1 MSTQRRRIILTR
13 CAGIAILSGTL
24 TQPALAAMDTDFDSL
39 SIEELTQ
46 VEVTSVSKRAERLS
60 DAPAAI
66 YVITRED
73 IRRST
78 ATSLP
83 EALRLAPN
91 LLVQQIDA
99 RQYSIG
105 ARGFNGYET
114 SNKDRKST
122 RLNSSH

>member
-1 MSTQRRRIILTR
+1 
-13 CAGIAILSGTL
+13 
-24 TQPALAAMDTDFDSL
+24 MDTDFDSL

-66 YVITRED
+66 YVITSED

-114 SNKDRKST
+114 ANKPFGLIDGRTIYTPLHARSEER
-122 RLNSSH
+122 RLGKECDNTCRYRRSPYT

>member
-66 YVITRED
+66 YVITSET
-73 IRRST
+73 ISRST
-78 ATSLP
+78 ATPFP
-83 EALRLAPN
+83 EAFRLSPN
-91 LLVQQIDA
+91 RLLQQLDPI
-99 RQYSIG
+99 Q
-105 ARGFNGYET
+105 N
-114 SNKDRKST
+114 SN
-122 RLNSSH
+122 H

>member
-66 YVITRED
+66 YVITSED
-73 IRRST
+73 SRRST

-83 EALRLAPN
+83 DALR
-91 LLVQQIDA
+91 QIGRA
-99 RQYSIG
+99 SGRERECKYV
-105 ARGFNGYET
+105 
-114 SNKDRKST
+114 
-122 RLNSSH
+122 

>member
-66 YVITRED
+66 YVITSED

-83 EALRLAPN
+83 EALRLDHT
-91 LLVQQIDA
+91 LLVQPIDA

-105 ARGFNGYET
+105 HPGFNAFTTAKNLLGLT
-114 SNKDRKST
+114 D
-122 RLNSSH
+122 